1 MSGDRLAMDRIGKR
15 MLRLNSEML
24 YLREAWPAL
33 DSTGRRQ
40 RFEKIQEGFASL
52 ITPGAYPESWR
63 YLAEANGVVIL
74 PARLWLAV
82 RRWLRKAWLRVKRR
96 LGAK

>member
-1 MSGDRLAMDRIGKR
+1 MTDRLAMDRIGKR

-24 YLREAWPAL
+24 YLREAWLGL
-33 DSTGRRQ
+33 DSAGRRQ
-40 RFEKIQEGFASL
+40 RFEMIQEEFASL

-82 RRWLRKAWLRVKRR
+82 RRWLRKARLRVKRR